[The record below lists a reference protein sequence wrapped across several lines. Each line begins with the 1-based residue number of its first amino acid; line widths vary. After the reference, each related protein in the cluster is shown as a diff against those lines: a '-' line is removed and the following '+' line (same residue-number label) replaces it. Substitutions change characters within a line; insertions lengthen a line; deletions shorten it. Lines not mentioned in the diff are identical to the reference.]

1 MEKPES
7 SERLKVLQRGAWTQ
21 AAPCKEEKYYRKVS
35 DSIGNSYSPSAKEL
49 STSFIYK
56 LLSSNDI
63 QEPTGKLARNVQVC
77 HGAEKAQE
85 KVEAKQTINDGSV
98 QKLRAFAMAISDA
111 ATQGSTSPPPGPDRF
126 PRLPHVSV
134 CVDELPN
141 ASLLP
146 GPHRSRETAA
156 GSSRPAIHLQS
167 LRGSQEQ
174 SNLKDW
180 ECPLKIRGRDN
191 RDSGD
196 LGKPSQNYHLSDSQV
211 QGAVFFPMTDSKED
225 YTTHDKAT
233 KGVLAISFPPYTYS
247 THGLSRPTTPCQEH
261 LPRYHALIAHA
272 FQLSEVLPLE
282 EGQLMAIMSKIPT
295 SLLSQWTTTLQ
306 GLTEEVQSVYRE
318 ALKKAILD
326 YVLLEPA
333 EQARLGVHLPS
344 KVSHSAGRLGFP
356 WHERVKHS
364 HSKLL
369 ETLYITHPVM
379 GRLLHLFRNK
389 YQTFRLLDLD
399 EFSGK
404 LPLSLDQVVNLIL
417 SMVSYKAKLL
427 QDTWLQEC
435 AQIVEI
441 SRDSIEAWMPQDNET
456 QRMRRMN
463 HFFRSVAT
471 LMSSLLRELVT
482 NSLLELVE
490 WLEQYHLGNNY
501 DGLYPHETLGLPVR
515 PHFIIIFLEPLG
527 EQTDL
532 NITPWLDD
540 IERSLDAVVSHL
552 VCSVQKY
559 KCVEHQLFQAVEK
572 LEIRYIPSVQTD
584 EDMVLSVRGRIRAVL
599 KSNDQGPRRYLSVY
613 APYLPLLSVA
623 SIAKMEEFVNKDPSL
638 QSCNHELERL
648 KRMTNE
654 LMFLPAHVPMELL
667 LLDCTHTNQWLL
679 DRTQHLTRIIMNKV
693 VSDSEKINRSIC
705 HQYEEIMRKVTGPIG
720 STEELVQLQNYVD
733 ELWSGDLLRI
743 KKQLELAATN
753 ILFLMGCTHL
763 SKEDIILNG
772 NTFSWPD
779 RIVPL
784 MKNSKTRLQREHD
797 KAVQRLHQRQ
807 REFSQR
813 MAEVAKLVKGFQRRD
828 RMSEA
833 QQYVEQLQ
841 GISGTIQ
848 GFIEEKKQINQ
859 EEVLLDTGQVGCYP
873 EIQELLKAKE
883 PYDQLWLAAL
893 SFNQKYEE
901 WLNGPLLQIKA
912 EEVNEQVQSLWKS
925 CYKLTKELYHPELHG
940 PLKVATAI
948 KTKLEKFRI
957 NMPLINALCC
967 PGIKHRHWKL
977 MSQKVGTDIL
987 PEKSTS
993 LKDILPLGLE
1003 KHLEELALV
1012 SVQASKEY
1020 ALEQALLQMEQ
1031 DWEHVHFNF
1040 VTYQDRG
1047 VSVLAAVDDIQL
1059 LLDDH
1064 IVKTTTMKGSAFIAP
1079 FEEQI
1084 LSWEARLKLMQDV
1097 LDVWLRVQMG
1107 WLYLEP
1113 IFSSE
1118 DIRNQIPIEGK
1129 LFEAV
1134 DFIWRQIMKDSEE
1147 VAVAMQ
1153 VISQFPI
1160 LERLKEAE
1168 AMLDNIQRGLN
1179 DYLEMKRLS
1188 FPRFFFLSNDELLEI
1203 LSETRDPL
1211 RVQPH
1216 LKKCFEGIA
1225 RLTFS
1230 GGSEVTHI
1238 ESAEG
1243 ERVELVRRIVPA
1255 QANGLVERWLLQV
1268 EKLMKE
1274 SLQLVM
1280 MKSITAYP
1288 ETLRQNWVLQ
1298 WPGQVVLATSA
1309 IYWTMEVSQ
1318 AMALESGLQCYLE
1331 KITKQM
1337 DDIVMLVRGK
1347 LTKMERLTLS
1357 ALITIDVHARDVVVQ
1372 LDELQV
1378 CNISDFHWVA
1388 QLRYYWEEDRA
1399 LVRMVT
1405 MALTYGYE
1413 YLGNTGRLVIT
1424 PLTDRC
1430 YRTLMGALQLNLGGA
1445 PEGPAGTGK
1454 TETCKDLAKAVA
1466 KQCVVFNCSDGLDYK
1481 AMGKFFKG
1489 LAQSGAWACF
1499 DEFNRIEL
1507 EVLSV
1512 VAQQIQTIQRAVS
1525 QRAETFVF
1533 EGTRISLDPSCTVFI
1548 TMNPG
1553 YAGRAKLPDNLKVLF
1568 RTVAMMVPDY
1578 ALIAEITL
1586 YAMGFVDAR
1595 NLATKIVATYRLC
1608 SEQLSSQHHYD
1619 YGMRAVKSV
1628 LTAAGNLKVSMP
1640 DVQEDRLMLRSIM
1653 DVNLPK
1659 FLSQDLLLFQS
1670 IISDLFPG
1678 VQLPKADHSVME
1690 TAAVEI
1696 CQQWDLQPVPWFIN
1710 KVIQIYEMM
1719 LVRHGFMLVGGPL
1732 GGKSTALHVL
1742 AQVLGLLESRARM
1755 EEKRV
1760 DSVTINPKS
1769 LSMGQLYGSFDPVS
1783 HEWTDGVLAT
1793 VFREHA
1799 SSWTAERKW
1808 VVFDGPVDAVWVENL
1823 NTVLDD
1829 NKKLC
1834 LMSGEIIQMSP
1845 QQNII
1850 FEVLDLE
1857 QASPA
1862 TVSRCGMIYM
1872 EPMDLGWKPLFHCW
1886 METKLPD
1893 FITSEQKQLLK
1904 LLCEWLLP
1912 PCLAFVQKN
1921 CHTVVPSSMLHLAV
1935 TMMQLY
1941 ECLLADLSSLDSEVK
1956 KEDNNSDKNFQTSL
1970 IVAFGFFSVVWSVGG
1985 FLDFHSKQR
1994 FAEFFKRLC
2003 DPESTFPRP
2012 KDLKFPR
2019 ALHIPRREGIYSY
2032 VFLKRNFPAWHLWK
2046 DLILP
2051 SVIED
2056 NVKLSD
2062 YIVSTEEA
2070 LVQKYFLEKLLL
2082 RGKPL
2087 MFVGPTGTG
2096 KSAITISFL
2105 QHLPADQYVIGQVN
2119 FSALTTASYAQDAIV
2134 EKLERKRRGLY
2145 GAPSGKRVLLFV
2157 DDLNMPTKER
2167 YGAQPPIELLRQLIE
2182 HGTFWDRKDNSSLS
2196 IKDMSIVA
2204 AIAPSSGGRQEIT
2217 PRLLRHFNIISINT
2231 FSEQTMKTIFQPL
2244 MDWHFSQGFEN
2255 SLKRFSKI
2263 LVWATTELYT
2273 QVTQAF
2279 LPTPS
2284 KSHYTFNFRDFSR
2297 VIQGLLLLK
2306 SDVISAGTEG
2316 ARKLMRLWIHETHR
2330 VFCDRLVDDKDRQL
2344 FFRIVKGVVQAQFKE
2359 KMSTL
2364 FSHMVIGRE
2373 VQPQDLRGLFFGD
2386 YLTPR
2391 SENKTRRFYNEI
2403 LDTAQLKLNMEHYL
2417 EELNKLSKT
2426 PMDLV
2431 MFQFAIEHVS
2441 RLCRIFKQPW
2451 SHALLIGIGGSGRQ
2465 SSTRLAAFVSEME
2478 LFQITIQKSYCISEW
2493 REDIRRVL
2501 RKAGLS
2507 GTPSVFFFADH
2518 QIKEESF
2525 LEDISS
2531 LLNTG
2536 DIPGL
2541 FDSEEQMDLIEKMRQ
2556 LIPADVRDDAVT
2568 PTKLYKDFLQR
2579 VRSNLHIVLAFSPIG
2594 EAFHNHLRQF
2604 PTLVNC
2610 CTIDWFQAWP
2620 EDALEKVACYFLD
2633 DVDMSQGIR
2642 KGAVFLCRHF
2652 HQSVMVLSQRFFES
2666 LQRRIYVTPT
2676 SYLELIK
2683 TFKRLL
2689 ESKRLELLTNRNRY
2703 LTGLEKLDFASAQ
2716 IALMQLQLRELE
2728 PLLVERSKETVEL
2741 LVIIAQDTLEV
2752 ETVKKEVEAEEAIA
2766 NKAAQEAQA
2775 IKDECEQNLSIA
2787 MPALNA
2793 AIAALDT
2800 LKASDITL
2808 IKTMQN
2814 PPSGVRLTL
2823 AAICIL
2829 KGIKPEKRSDSNG
2842 RNIDDYWPSAKK
2854 MLGDM
2859 KFLES
2864 LKEYDKDNI
2873 PFKVI
2878 AQIRRDFISNPDF
2891 EPAVIKNVSSACEGL
2906 CSWVRAIE
2914 VYDKVTKIVAPKRQR
2929 LQAAEAELKVQ
2940 KEKLSVTQSELSEVS
2955 TKLFKLQ
2962 QHLSQKIEEKQSLEK
2977 SMEQTKLKLG
2987 RAEKLMSGL
2996 GGERERW
3003 MQISQQLDDTYQNIV
3018 GDMLLSAGVVAYLGP
3033 FTPQFRQEVLK
3044 DWQDMCKRKEIPVS
3058 PTFSLST
3065 TLGDA
3070 VTIMEWQVH
3079 GLPRDM
3085 FSVENAIIIT
3095 SARRWPLMIDPQGQA
3110 NKWIKSMEKVNKL
3123 HVCKATDHDYLR
3135 VLSNCIQFGTPML
3148 LENLSEELDPLL
3160 EPLLLRQTF
3169 RHNGMEFLR
3178 LGEVT
3183 VQYSQD
3189 FRFYLTTQLRNPHYL
3204 PEVSLKVNLLNFMIT
3219 PTGLEDQLLS
3229 ILTAKEKPEL
3239 ENTKRQL
3246 YREEAQNR
3254 KQLKEVENQILE
3266 VLSLSQGNILEDE
3279 HAIHILSSSRKLSQ
3293 EILEKQQ
3300 ITMATERE
3308 IDDTRD
3314 GYRPVANQSSV
3325 LFFVISNLA
3334 NIDPMYQYS
3343 LAWFLNLY
3351 VKSISESE
3359 SSVLLYERIDNL
3371 NKHFTYSIYQNIC
3384 RSLFEKHKL
3393 LFLFLLCVGLQSN
3406 RGQVDETEWRFLL
3419 TGGVAL
3425 ENPYKNPAP
3434 DWLKNQSWTELMQ
3447 LSTFPAF
3454 NWIRENFTNNV
3465 PWWKNVYDS
3474 AHPNEM
3480 TLPEPWDDLLS
3491 DFQKLLILRCIRPD
3505 KIIPAVQHFIID
3517 NMGPSYV
3524 EPPTF
3529 DLQCSY
3535 MDSTCSTPLVFILS
3549 PGADPMAVLV
3559 KFAEEKGMGGAHLQT
3574 VSLGQGQGPIARN
3587 MIEKAA
3593 AEGTWV
3599 VLQNCHLAPSWLPDL
3614 EQICEELLSDQDLVK
3629 PGFRLWLTS
3638 YPSSDFPISIL
3649 QNGIKMTNEP
3659 PKGLRANLLR
3669 SYLSN
3674 PISDPTFYE
3683 GCSKKE
3689 EWEKLLFS
3697 LCLFHGLVQERRM
3710 FGPLGWNI
3718 PYEFNESDL
3727 HISARQVQMFL
3738 NTYSE
3743 VPLDAL
3749 SYLIGECNY
3758 GGRVTDSFDRRL
3770 LLSLLDTCYCL
3781 EMLTN
3786 MDYSFSSSGVYRLPA
3801 KSGFNNY
3808 LEHIKSLPMSAEPE
3822 VFGLHENASITREYN
3837 ETQELFNGILATL
3850 PKQVTGARKSSI
3862 EIVQELTT
3870 DILSKMPPDF
3880 SIEDVMKRFP
3890 ITYAESMNTVLV
3902 QELLRFNQL
3911 TSTIRGSLRDLS
3923 RALQGQALMSGELE
3937 DIFNSIIVGKVP
3949 ALWSSKSY
3957 PSLKPLG
3964 SYISDLLLRLH
3975 FFKCWTDDGAPTVF
3989 WISGFYF
3996 TQCFLTGVLQNHA
4009 RKSQVPIDQLNF
4021 QFHLTEYH
4029 TEQPPSIMTQESG
4042 VYIKGI
4048 FIEGASWD
4056 TKKRTLKEV
4065 QPTELYESLPIILLQ
4080 PQQKSTGTDG
4090 GTYTCPVY
4098 NTSIRRGELSTTGHS
4113 TNYIMTVDLPSEKPQ
4128 KHWINRGVAC
4138 LCQLDY

>member
-1 MEKPES
+1 MVMTGNDKMEVTSSGMVRSDIFMTELEVTSSGMAGRDIPES

-63 QEPTGKLARNVQVC
+63 QEPTGKQARNVQVC

-85 KVEAKQTINDGSV
+85 KVEAKQSINDGSV
-98 QKLRAFAMAISDA
+98 QKLRALAMAISDA

-156 GSSRPAIHLQS
+156 GSSRPSIHLQS

-180 ECPLKIRGRDN
+180 GCPLKIRGRDN

-196 LGKPSQNYHLSDSQV
+196 LGMPSQNFHLSDSQV
-211 QGAVFFPMTDSKED
+211 QGADSKED

-272 FQLSEVLPLE
+272 FQLSEVLPFE
-282 EGQLMAIMSKIPT
+282 EGQLIAILSKIPT

-333 EQARLGVHLPS
+333 EQARLGVHLPP

-356 WHERVKHS
+356 WHERVKRAY
-364 HSKLL
+364 SKLL

-379 GRLLHLFRNK
+379 GRLLHLFRSK

-404 LPLSLDQVVNLIL
+404 LPLSLDQVVNLML

-441 SRDSIEAWMPQDNET
+441 SRDSIEAWMPQDNE
-456 QRMRRMN
+456 RMRRMN
-463 HFFRSVAT
+463 HFFRCVAT

-501 DGLYPHETLGLPVR
+501 DGVYPHETLGLPVR
-515 PHFIIIFLEPLG
+515 PHFIIIFL
-527 EQTDL
+527 
-532 NITPWLDD
+532 
-540 IERSLDAVVSHL
+540 
-552 VCSVQKY
+552 
-559 KCVEHQLFQAVEK
+559 AVEK
-572 LEIRYIPSVQTD
+572 LEIRYIPSMQTD

-599 KSNDQGPRRYLSVY
+599 KSNDQGPRRYLFVY

-638 QSCNHELERL
+638 QSCNRELERL

-667 LLDCTHTNQWLL
+667 LLDCTQTNQWLL
-679 DRTQHLTRIIMNKV
+679 DRTQHLTRIIINKV

-705 HQYEEIMRKVTGPIG
+705 HQYDEIMRKMTGPIG
-720 STEELVQLQNYVD
+720 STEELVQLQTYVD
-733 ELWSGDLLRI
+733 ELWSGDLLQI

-753 ILFLMGCTHL
+753 LLFLMDCTHL
-763 SKEDIILNG
+763 SKEDMILNG

-841 GISGTIQ
+841 RINGTIQ

-859 EEVLLDTGQVGCYP
+859 EEVLLDTGQVGSYP

-883 PYDQLWLAAL
+883 PYDQLWVAAL

-977 MSQKVGTDIL
+977 MSQKVGIDIL

-1031 DWEHVHFNF
+1031 DWKHVHFNF

-1064 IVKTTTMKGSAFIAP
+1064 IVKTTTMKGSAFITP

-1160 LERLKEAE
+1160 LESLKEAE

-1243 ERVELVRRIVPA
+1243 ERVELVHRIVPA

-1288 ETLRQNWVLQ
+1288 ETLRQHWVLQ

-1318 AMALESGLQCYLE
+1318 AIALESGLHCYLE

-1357 ALITIDVHARDVVVQ
+1357 ALITIDVHGNLVLFLPILARFIAHPEVFQVLDHLVPIAPPGGADDSSSQVVESWQQPLAATPSPNQSVE
-1372 LDELQV
+1372 DSMSHGAMRETGKRTSAREAATKCPGGGIELSMV
-1378 CNISDFHWVA
+1378 APRNICSRGVPAGHG
-1388 QLRYYWEEDRA
+1388 
-1399 LVRMVT
+1399 T
-1405 MALTYGYE
+1405 
-1413 YLGNTGRLVIT
+1413 RLSIT
-1424 PLTDRC
+1424 PFTSFCL
-1430 YRTLMGALQLNLGGA
+1430 YQTLMGALQLNLGGA

-1533 EGTRISLDPSCTVFI
+1533 EGTQISLDPSCSVFI

-1659 FLSQDLLLFQS
+1659 DLLLFQS

-1690 TAAVEI
+1690 TAVVEI
-1696 CQQWDLQPVPWFIN
+1696 CQQWHLQPVPWFIN

-1732 GGKSTALHVL
+1732 GGKSTALQVL
-1742 AQVLGLLESRARM
+1742 ARVLGLLESRALM
-1755 EEKRV
+1755 EEKHV

-1872 EPMDLGWKPLFHCW
+1872 EPMDLGWEPLFHCW

-1941 ECLLADLSSLDSEVK
+1941 ECLLADLSSLDLEVK
-1956 KEDNNSDKNFQTSL
+1956 KEDNNCDKNFQRAQGRETDVSTSM
-1970 IVAFGFFSVVWSVGG
+1970 IVAFGFFSVVWSIGG
-1985 FLDFHSKQR
+1985 FLDFHSKQC
-1994 FAEFFKRLC
+1994 FAEFFKTLC

-2019 ALHIPRREGIYSY
+2019 ALHIPKREDIYSY

-2051 SVIED
+2051 SAIED

-2182 HGTFWDRKDNSSLS
+2182 CGTFWDRKDNSSLS

-2273 QVTQAF
+2273 QVTRAF

-2297 VIQGLLLLK
+2297 IIQGLLLLK
-2306 SDVISAGTEG
+2306 ADVIPAGTEG

-2373 VQPQDLRGLFFGD
+2373 VQPQDLRCLFFGD

-2518 QIKEESF
+2518 QIK
-2525 LEDISS
+2525 
-2531 LLNTG
+2531 
-2536 DIPGL
+2536 
-2541 FDSEEQMDLIEKMRQ
+2541 MRQ
-2556 LIPADVRDDAVT
+2556 LIPADVRDDALT

-2610 CTIDWFQAWP
+2610 CTIDCFQAWP

-2642 KGAVFLCRHF
+2642 KGAVFLCRHL

-2703 LTGLEKLDFASAQ
+2703 LTGLEKLDFASSQ
-2716 IALMQLQLRELE
+2716 IALMQQQLRELE
-2728 PLLVERSKETVEL
+2728 PLLMERSKETVEL
-2741 LVIIAQDTLEV
+2741 LAIIAQDTLEV
-2752 ETVKKEVEAEEAIA
+2752 ETVKKEVEEEEAIA

-2793 AIAALDT
+2793 AIASLDT

-2906 CSWVRAIE
+2906 CSW
-2914 VYDKVTKIVAPKRQR
+2914 IVAPKRQR
-2929 LQAAEAELKVQ
+2929 LEAAEAELKVQ

-2962 QHLSQKIEEKQSLEK
+2962 QHLSQKLEEKQSLEK
-2977 SMEQTKLKLG
+2977 SMEQTKLKLD

-3033 FTPQFRQEVLK
+3033 FTPQF
-3044 DWQDMCKRKEIPVS
+3044 
-3058 PTFSLST
+3058 
-3065 TLGDA
+3065 
-3070 VTIMEWQVH
+3070 
-3079 GLPRDM
+3079 
-3085 FSVENAIIIT
+3085 SVENAIIIT
-3095 SARRWPLMIDPQGQA
+3095 SAQRWPLMIDPQGQA

-3300 ITMATERE
+3300 ITMATEQK
-3308 IDDTRD
+3308 IDETRD

-3447 LSTFPAF
+3447 LSTLPAF

-3465 PWWKNVYDS
+3465 SWWKNVYDS

-3491 DFQKLLILRCIRPD
+3491 GFQKLLILRCIRPD

-3529 DLQCSY
+3529 DLQRSY

-3587 MIEKAA
+3587 MIKKAA

-3599 VLQNCHLAPSWLPDL
+3599 ILQNCHLAPSWLPEL

-3683 GCSKKE
+3683 GCNKKE

-3801 KSGFNNY
+3801 KSGFSNY

-3850 PKQVTGARKSSI
+3850 PKQVTGARKSST

-3880 SIEDVMKRFP
+3880 IIEDVMKRFP
-3890 ITYAESMNTVLV
+3890 ITYAESMNTVLI

-3911 TSTIRGSLRDLS
+3911 TSTIRGSLQDLS

-3949 ALWSSKSY
+3949 AMWSSKSY

-3975 FFKCWTDDGAPTVF
+3975 FFKIV
-3989 WISGFYF
+3989 
-3996 TQCFLTGVLQNHA
+3996 
-4009 RKSQVPIDQLNF
+4009 
-4021 QFHLTEYH
+4021 
-4029 TEQPPSIMTQESG
+4029 
-4042 VYIKGI
+4042 
-4048 FIEGASWD
+4048 
-4056 TKKRTLKEV
+4056 
-4065 QPTELYESLPIILLQ
+4065 LQ

-4113 TNYIMTVDLPSEKPQ
+4113 TNYIMTIELPSERPQ